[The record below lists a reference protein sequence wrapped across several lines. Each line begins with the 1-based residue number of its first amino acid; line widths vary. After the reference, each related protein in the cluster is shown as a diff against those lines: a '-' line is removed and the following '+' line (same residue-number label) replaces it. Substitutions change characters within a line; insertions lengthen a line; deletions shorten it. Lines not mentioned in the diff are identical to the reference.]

1 MMAHHTP
8 KHTPKHT
15 HGAPAH
21 ILAPLARRPAL
32 RLLAGSVLAMGMAGV
47 LAGCNNKNASPAAT
61 AASQAGAPAAKAE
74 SAKLLNVSYDVSRE
88 FYKDI
93 NASYL
98 QAAAQAGKKL
108 EIQQSH
114 GGSSKQVRSV
124 AEGLQADVV
133 TMNQASD
140 IDFLAEKGL
149 VAKDWASKFPDQAV
163 PNTSLSVILVR
174 KGNPKQIQDW
184 SDLARADVQPIIPNP
199 KTSGNGRYTW
209 AAIWGAALKEG
220 KDEAAARELTGKIFA
235 NVPVLDGGGRAAT
248 TTFAQRHIGDAL
260 VTFESE
266 VPLVQREFG
275 DNFQVVYP
283 KWTVLAENPVAV
295 VETVVDKKGTRQAAT
310 EYLQWLWS
318 PEAQEIAARYHLRPR
333 NAEVLA
339 KHAKLFPPQQTF
351 TVNELFGGWGQLLQS
366 HFNDGGFYDQA
377 MAARKK

>member
-1 MMAHHTP
+1 MAHPAPTRV
-8 KHTPKHT
+8 
-15 HGAPAH
+15 PAH
-21 ILAPLARRPAL
+21 TRSSLSRASLSRRPAL
-32 RLLAGSVLAMGMAGV
+32 RLLASSVLAIGMAGV
-47 LAGCNNKNASPAAT
+47 LAGCNSKNANPTATAST
-61 AASQAGAPAAKAE
+61 AASQANAPAAE
-74 SAKLLNVSYDVSRE
+74 GAKLLNVSYDVSRE

-209 AAIWGAALKEG
+209 VAIWGAALKEG
-220 KDEAAARELTGKIFA
+220 KDEAAARELTSKIFA

-248 TTFAQRHIGDAL
+248 TTFAQRNMGDAL

-275 DNFQVVYP
+275 DNFQVIYP
-283 KWTVLAENPVAV
+283 KWTVLAENPVAL

-339 KHAKLFPPQQTF
+339 KHAKIFPTQQTY
-351 TVNELFGGWGQLLQS
+351 TVSELFGGWIQLLQS

>member
-1 MMAHHTP
+1 
-8 KHTPKHT
+8 
-15 HGAPAH
+15 
-21 ILAPLARRPAL
+21 
-32 RLLAGSVLAMGMAGV
+32 MAGV
-47 LAGCNNKNASPAAT
+47 LAGCNNKNASSAAT
-61 AASQAGAPAAKAE
+61 AASQADAPAAKAE

-149 VAKDWASKFPDQAV
+149 VAKDWASKFPDQSV

-184 SDLARADVQPIIPNP
+184 SDLARADVQPIIPSP

-318 PEAQEIAARYHLRPR
+318 TEAQEIAARYHLRPR

>member
-1 MMAHHTP
+1 MSQ
-8 KHTPKHT
+8 
-15 HGAPAH
+15 H
-21 ILAPLARRPAL
+21 IFSRPFSRRPAL
-32 RLLAGSVLAMGMAGV
+32 QLLAGSFLAIGIAGA
-47 LAGCNNKNASPAAT
+47 LAGCKGQST
-61 AASQAGAPAAKAE
+61 TTAPAASAGSSSATAE

-93 NASYL
+93 NAAYL
-98 QAAAQAGKKL
+98 QASEKAGSRVDV
-108 EIQQSH
+108 QQSH

-140 IDFLAEKGL
+140 IDFLVEKGL

-163 PNTSLSVILVR
+163 PNTSVSVILVR

-184 SDLARADVQPIIPNP
+184 SDLARNDVQAIIPNP

-209 AAIWGAALKEG
+209 VAIWGAALKDG
-220 KDEAAARELTGKIFA
+220 KNEAAAQELTGKIFA

-248 TTFAQRHIGDAL
+248 TTFAQRNIGDAL
-260 VTFESE
+260 ITFESE
-266 VPLVQREFG
+266 VPLIQREFG
-275 DNFQVVYP
+275 DNFQVIYP
-283 KWTVLAENPVAV
+283 KWTVLAENPVAI

-310 EYLQWLWS
+310 DYLQWLWS
-318 PEAQEIAARYHLRPR
+318 PEAQEIAVRYSLRPR

-339 KHAKLFPPQQTF
+339 KHADRFPQQQTF
-351 TVNELFGGWGQLLQS
+351 TVSELFGGWGKLQQT
-366 HFNDGGFYDQA
+366 HFNDGGYYDQA